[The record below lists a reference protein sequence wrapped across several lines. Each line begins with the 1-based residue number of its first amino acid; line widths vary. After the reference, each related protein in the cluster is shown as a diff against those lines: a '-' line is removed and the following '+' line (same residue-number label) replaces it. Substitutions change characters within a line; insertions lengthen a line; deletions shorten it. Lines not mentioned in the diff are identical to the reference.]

1 MAESKTVLPRRG
13 GWLLFAAG
21 LPGVAAVTLL
31 VLPLLLQGRL
41 LAQPLWL
48 IELAVGAQSALLL
61 ALAVFIGC
69 RCAPRVGLGAPLVG
83 ALLGGRDW
91 RPVWR
96 RQWLPGLV
104 GGALGAGLLLGL
116 PALAPASLL
125 AQAGPPDMP
134 GLARLLYG
142 GITEELL
149 LRWGL
154 MSLIAWSL
162 WRVLQR
168 DRGEPHP
175 GLFWSAIVLSALLFG
190 LGHLPAAKAILG
202 PLTPEVIAYL
212 LLGNGVFGLLAGWLF
227 WRRGLEA
234 AMLAHILAHGLAMLA
249 GTGQ

>member
-1 MAESKTVLPRRG
+1 MAESKTVLPRRS

-21 LPGVAAVTLL
+21 LPGVVAVTLL
-31 VLPLLLQGRL
+31 VLPLLLQGRPL
-41 LAQPLWL
+41 TQPLWL
-48 IELAVGAQSALLL
+48 IQMAVAAQSVLLL

-69 RCAPRVGLGAPLVG
+69 RCAPRVGLGAPVVA
-83 ALLGGRDW
+83 ALLDGGDW

-96 RQWLPGLV
+96 RQWLPGV
-104 GGALGAGLLLGL
+104 AGGALGAGLLLAL
-116 PALAPASLL
+116 PALAPTALL
-125 AQAGPPDMP
+125 AQATPSEMP

-149 LRWGL
+149 LRWGM
-154 MSLIAWSL
+154 MSLMVWGL

-168 DRGEPHP
+168 QRSKPHP
-175 GLFWSAIVLSALLFG
+175 ALFWAAIVLSALLFG
-190 LGHLPAAKAILG
+190 VGHLPAAKAMLG
-202 PLTPEVIAYL
+202 LLKPEVIAYV

-249 GTGQ
+249 RTVH